1 MLTDLAGTVTSQD
14 NATPFIAT
22 INYKLQNE
30 HKIESTPL
38 IVLMLCPYRQTFA
51 RPPAITF
58 TSSECWP
65 INLGAKGP
73 HKINTSLKGQ
83 NPLGCQQSLPHTDKS
98 IDPEFNHCMFLC
110 LMTTACP
117 SNAQL
122 FFTVYI
128 FMFFNFMY

>member
-1 MLTDLAGTVTSQD
+1 MLTDLGGTVTSQD
-14 NATPFIAT
+14 NATPFIAS
-22 INYKLQNE
+22 INYRLQNE
-30 HKIESTPL
+30 HKIESTLL

-83 NPLGCQQSLPHTDKS
+83 NPVGVSTKPPTH
-98 IDPEFNHCMFLC
+98 
-110 LMTTACP
+110 
-117 SNAQL
+117 
-122 FFTVYI
+122 
-128 FMFFNFMY
+128 